1 MIEKEETK
9 FAVNAILIS
18 THGEVILQERDN
30 KPGIVNPGL
39 WCLFGGTLK
48 EGETKWKG
56 LRRELYEELELTY
69 LGEQVEFF
77 KTYKKTVEKDGIE
90 KIIDIYV
97 IKNIDIR
104 KLVLHEGKS
113 LIIDWPE
120 NILKNMDKITRIS
133 GLALQE
139 YFSKK

>member
-1 MIEKEETK
+1 M
-9 FAVNAILIS
+9 
-18 THGEVILQERDN
+18 
-30 KPGIVNPGL
+30 

-48 EGETKWKG
+48 ENETKWKG

-69 LGEQVEFF
+69 LVEQVEFF
-77 KTYKKTVEKDGIE
+77 KTYKKTVEKDGKE
-90 KIIDIYV
+90 KVIDIYV

-113 LIIDWPE
+113 LIIDRPE
-120 NILKNMDKITRIS
+120 NILKSMDKITWIS

-139 YFSKK
+139 YFSK